1 MNVTTRI
8 VSAEKKAARGDAVI
22 TLYARWLDFYHRR
35 RRYFY
40 LALAAVAV
48 LLGGVMGY
56 TYYLRHQEQQ
66 AQQLLGQVLPLYEQG
81 KYREALDGAQNMQG
95 LLAIARS
102 YGNTD
107 AGNLARFYAADA
119 LYRLGDYEQARALWA
134 AFKTDDPMLAASAL
148 AGQAAVYENQGERA
162 RAAELYRRAA
172 ERYANP
178 VSTPQYLLQAG
189 RNYEAAGNYAEAQ
202 KMYETLRT
210 RYAESAQAAEAEIAL
225 ARVAA
230 RAAQAR

>member
-1 MNVTTRI
+1 MAVISRTA
-8 VSAEKKAARGDAVI
+8 SAEKKAARGDAVV
-22 TLYARWLDFYHRR
+22 TLYARWLDFYHRQ

-40 LALAAVAV
+40 LALAGLVV
-48 LLGGVMGY
+48 LLAGLIGY
-56 TYYLRHQEQQ
+56 TYYQRHQEQQ
-66 AQQLLGQVLPLYEQG
+66 AQQLLSQVLPLYEQG
-81 KYREALDGAQNMQG
+81 KYREALDGTQSTQG
-95 LLAIARS
+95 LLAIARA
-102 YGNTD
+102 YGGTD

-119 LYRLGDYEQARALWA
+119 LYQLGDYEQARALWA

-148 AGQAAVYENQGERA
+148 AGQAAVAENQGDHA

-178 VSTPQYLLQAG
+178 VVAPQYLLQAG
-189 RNYEAAGNYAEAQ
+189 RNYEAAGNYTEAQ

-210 RYAESAQAAEAEIAL
+210 RYPESAQAAEAEIAL

-230 RAAQAR
+230 RATQAR